1 MFNTGSRGEQPAM
14 CWMMGAFG
22 HRSSFIRSRPDRDGV
37 TLIELLIVLA
47 IIGLSLAILLPA
59 VQSARRAAYGTQ
71 CLNNMRDCITA
82 FRSEPN
88 DPIVTEAIANDPQQ
102 TGDLR
107 LRLRLCPLDPLYDKR
122 LAAEGTS
129 FVRTEP
135 SCNPRVPIMTSKTIV
150 LLEAADTMFADSFDP
165 CPWFEDRNAPADQ
178 LMSSFRQ
185 TLELQRHGAG
195 SNFGYA
201 DGHVRTIPISTIEAW
216 ARRHHNFALRNH
228 GEVRE

>member
-1 MFNTGSRGEQPAM
+1 
-14 CWMMGAFG
+14 
-22 HRSSFIRSRPDRDGV
+22 
-37 TLIELLIVLA
+37 
-47 IIGLSLAILLPA
+47 
-59 VQSARRAAYGTQ
+59 
-71 CLNNMRDCITA
+71 
-82 FRSEPN
+82 
-88 DPIVTEAIANDPQQ
+88 
-102 TGDLR
+102 
-107 LRLRLCPLDPLYDKR
+107 
-122 LAAEGTS
+122 
-129 FVRTEP
+129 
-135 SCNPRVPIMTSKTIV
+135 PRVPIMTSKTIV

-165 CPWFEDRNAPADQ
+165 CPWFEDLNAPADQ